1 MSLRAL
7 QRRVK
12 RMETDQMPRSS
23 PIVVMCGSFDAFADA
38 TYAKVVAGKL
48 DGQFLHILDTL
59 RAWDEGRVWVL
70 AYVR

>member
-1 MSLRAL
+1 
-7 QRRVK
+7 
-12 RMETDQMPRSS
+12 MPRPS